1 MSNLSEAYAADRTEA
16 ETRVFASGGV
26 DMMCTGCRDWCTRP
40 TSDAGTKH
48 TPCVVW
54 NDGHPESC
62 HPPGVWEPLNRPCWF
77 YRLEFEDGAEY
88 VKEFPVTT
96 KEPVGDYQ
104 STYFWRSDKRLSD
117 DEITEWFGYLRLG
130 GEIACRRDDTPYRRT
145 IARIERFP
153 DPPASLCEEYV
164 LEDYTDDEDDIRW
177 VGIKRADRDDR
188 AESWSTATVT
198 HRSPQFHAIPDG
210 PPEEIAQI
218 LKAAEH
224 GYPESFKRIAI
235 AHEPGDVVV
244 VWSQRNAHDGELSDF
259 LRMPRARLIEL
270 LRGWL
275 RPEELLP

>member
-1 MSNLSEAYAADRTEA
+1 
-16 ETRVFASGGV
+16 V
-26 DMMCTGCRDWCTRP
+26 
-40 TSDAGTKH
+40 
-48 TPCVVW
+48 
-54 NDGHPESC
+54 
-62 HPPGVWEPLNRPCWF
+62 
-77 YRLEFEDGAEY
+77 AEY

-96 KEPVGDYQ
+96 QEPVGDYR

-117 DEITEWFGYLRLG
+117 DEITEWFGYLRLREDDEPSRPVSVG
-130 GEIACRRDDTPYRRT
+130 VVVAGAVMAGAVMEIACRRDGTPYRRT

-198 HRSPQFHAIPDG
+198 HRSPQFHAIPEG

-218 LKAAEH
+218 LKAAEQ

-275 RPEELLP
+275 RPEEILP